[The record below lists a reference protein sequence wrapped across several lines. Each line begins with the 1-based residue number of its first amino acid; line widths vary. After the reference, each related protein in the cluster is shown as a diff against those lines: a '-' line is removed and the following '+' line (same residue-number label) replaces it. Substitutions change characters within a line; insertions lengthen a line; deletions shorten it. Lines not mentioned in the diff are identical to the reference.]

1 MSIVCLI
8 LLILIVILIYA
19 IFKRSNSF
27 IGGGSNDK
35 PPPPPLKFNPS
46 SHAPS
51 SVTSPPSPSKPPPPP
66 LNINLSSAPPVTSIP
81 PPSILPSKPLPLPP
95 VKTNPSSPAPPPLIF
110 KPSSTPPPLIFKP
123 SPVPPVKA
131 NPSSPA
137 PPPLI
142 FNPSSTPPVKANPSS
157 STPPPVNVNPLSP
170 APPPLKLPI
179 KSVTPQPFTSLPK
192 SIPPSILPSKPL
204 PPPLALLPSTSSS
217 PPPLNFNPLSTP
229 KTNTPILKS
238 SSPEANLLSSSI
250 NVISPPLSVQKPQ
263 TPPFSQLHPPPLNIQ
278 KPKTTPT
285 FSTTPPPLNIQKLK
299 TTPTFSTRPPPLS
312 AQRSQ
317 PLPSSSFTTRT
328 PYRFSQSPPPPRNTL
343 PIWQMPST
351 LHTVQDHKIFRNI
364 SDDPHFNEPWLINE
378 HYSIPTSD
386 SHILTRNKASE
397 INRTGRFTF
406 VSTNILVDA
415 PIDLD
420 NLVRVYN
427 VAWERLHSEDYA
439 HFQAKCASIKKEE
452 NRASEL
458 FMNLMFRTSA
468 LLIKESQNTIVQN
481 IPPNP
486 SLFIVGDIH
495 GDIAS
500 LLLIL
505 RTYNRL
511 LKVDSSVLLVFLG
524 DYVDRGVAS
533 IDILIIICILKLK
546 FPNRV
551 FMCRGNHET
560 SGAYWQFR
568 DHDTIPT
575 IITSIEERY
584 GDIRRAYTS
593 YVAFIVSL
601 PYIIRS
607 NDVLCLHGGISKT
620 CLGKMLDMEPLRFR
634 PVTELKNCIDC
645 ILWASYPNMGRSSLE
660 CPPLTPKDMSN
671 MMSVNKLRLYVK
683 GHDHVSA
690 NTQLH
695 NANKDLYTLISSAYI
710 TRSSIPEAT
719 GVMHFDESEAENR
732 TIPRYITDP
741 KPIYKHMTT
750 VLYVNRKDRSQN
762 TIQIATFPETKKF
775 ANDLYLDITGYYMSL
790 FGKVPNFYHDPKI
803 RLNYASMLSIGLQP
817 IITESDN
824 IRTPMHSRT
833 LDLLFDTLN
842 VIEETNHQF
851 AWV

>member
-8 LLILIVILIYA
+8 LLILIVVLIYA
-19 IFKRSNSF
+19 IFKRCFFTSNSF
-27 IGGGSNDK
+27 IGGDSNDK
-35 PPPPPLKFNPS
+35 
-46 SHAPS
+46 
-51 SVTSPPSPSKPPPPP
+51 
-66 LNINLSSAPPVTSIP
+66 
-81 PPSILPSKPLPLPP
+81 
-95 VKTNPSSPAPPPLIF
+95 
-110 KPSSTPPPLIFKP
+110 STPPPL
-123 SPVPPVKA
+123 
-131 NPSSPA
+131 
-137 PPPLI
+137 
-142 FNPSSTPPVKANPSS
+142 
-157 STPPPVNVNPLSP
+157 NVDLSN
-170 APPPLKLPI
+170 LP
-179 KSVTPQPFTSLPK
+179 PFTSLPK
-192 SIPPSILPSKPL
+192 PI
-204 PPPLALLPSTSSS
+204 PPPLNVDLSKPPPLKVDLSS
-217 PPPLNFNPLSTP
+217 PPPLKLDLSKPPPLKVDLSNPPPLKLDLSKP
-229 KTNTPILKS
+229 PPLKVD
-238 SSPEANLLSSSI
+238 LSSS
-250 NVISPPLSVQKPQ
+250 VPPPLKLDLSR
-263 TPPFSQLHPPPLNIQ
+263 PPPLNVDLSNPPPLKLDLSRPPPLNADLSSPPLKADLSSSAPPLKLDLSKPPPLNADLSTRPPPLNADLSTRPSPINIRKPKITPTFSTRTPPLNMQ
-278 KPKTTPT
+278 KPKTTT
-285 FSTTPPPLNIQKLK
+285 A
-299 TTPTFSTRPPPLS
+299 FSTRPPPLS
-312 AQRSQ
+312 AQKSQ
-317 PLPSSSFTTRT
+317 PISSSLTTNI
-328 PYRFSQSPPPPRNTL
+328 PYRFSQSLPPPRNTL
-343 PIWQMPST
+343 PIWQMPPT
-351 LHTVQDHKIFRNI
+351 LHTAQNQKIFRNI

-386 SHILTRNKASE
+386 SPILTRNKASE

-406 VSTNILVDA
+406 VETDIPVDA

-420 NLVRVYN
+420 KLVRAYN
-427 VAWERLHSEDYA
+427 VLWQRLHAVDYA
-439 HFQAKCASIKKEE
+439 HFREKCTSIETKE
-452 NRASEL
+452 NKASEL

-468 LLIKESQNTIVQN
+468 LLTKESKNTIVQN

-505 RTYNRL
+505 RKYNQL
-511 LKVDSSVLLVFLG
+511 LKVDSSTLLVFLG

-560 SGAYWQFR
+560 SGAYWQFGG
-568 DHDTIPT
+568 HDKIPT

-645 ILWASYPNMGRSSLE
+645 ILWASYPNMERSSLE
-660 CPPLTPKDMSN
+660 CPPLTPKDISN
-671 MMSVNKLRLYVK
+671 MMSANKLRLYVK

-732 TIPRYITDP
+732 TVPRYITDP

-762 TIQIATFPETKKF
+762 TIQIATFPETKEF

-803 RLNYASMLSIGLQP
+803 RLNYASMLSIGLRP
-817 IITESDN
+817 IITKGDN
-824 IRTPMHSRT
+824 IKTPMHSRT

-842 VIEETNHQF
+842 TIEGTNQRF
-851 AWV
+851 AWA